1 MSLRISNPMAPPR
14 QSAPTNGGGTGGES
28 GGIGAGTVGA
38 VLTPIAN
45 YAAARETNAA
55 NKRIAREQMAF
66 QARMSNTSHQREV
79 ADLIAAGL
87 NPILSANGGASTP
100 PGASAEMKN
109 PMESAIS
116 SALELKQIGMAMDK
130 QEAEINLMNAQKHK
144 TDVDAAVSAKDI
156 PIADLKN
163 RVYKGLQPIWD
174 KVKSAHESAASGK
187 MFQFEEPNFK
197 IEHKPI
203 PRKFQPMQ
211 NNIMPYELK
220 TGRQR

>member
-1 MSLRISNPMAPPR
+1 MSLRMPSLAPR
-14 QSAPTNGGGTGGES
+14 QTAPTTGGGTGGET

-45 YAAARETNAA
+45 YASARETNAA

-79 ADLIAAGL
+79 SDLIAAGL

-109 PMESAIS
+109 PMESAIT

-130 QEAEINLMNAQKHK
+130 QEAEINLMNSQKNK
-144 TDVDAAVSAKDI
+144 TDIEATVTAKDI

-163 RVYKGLQPIWD
+163 RVYQGLKPIWN
-174 KVKSAHESAASGK
+174 KVKAAHESAASGK
-187 MFQFEEPNFK
+187 MFEFEEPNFK
-197 IEHKPI
+197 VEHKPF

-211 NNIMPYELK
+211 NNIMPYQLK
-220 TGRQR
+220 TGRQT